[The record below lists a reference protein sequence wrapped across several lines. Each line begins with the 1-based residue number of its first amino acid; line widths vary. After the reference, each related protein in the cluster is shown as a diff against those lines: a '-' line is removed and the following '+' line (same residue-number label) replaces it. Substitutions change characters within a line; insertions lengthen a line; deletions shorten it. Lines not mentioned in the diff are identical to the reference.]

1 MRRPGALALLGV
13 VAAAASMIAAFAPAA
28 RQASATPA
36 RQHPVASKPA
46 AKMPLPP
53 RAMGQADAKAAAV
66 AKQLSDAMGGQRTWD
81 VLPYFRFDFV
91 VVQKGKEVARFQH
104 WWDKR
109 NGRCRVQGPDDKG
122 RTVTAIF
129 TLKDRKGKSFTDGIV
144 DTDPTNIANIVQMGY
159 ERWVNDTYWIIMPF
173 KLRDPGTHLKYLR
186 MQKRGGKEY
195 DVLQLSFDKGVGLT
209 SGDHYTLYVNRS
221 THLLDKWDMMLEG
234 KKPPPATSTWEQ
246 WTPIGPVKLALN
258 HRLQG
263 KPVEIRFDN
272 VAVPETMDPSVF
284 TNARV
289 RG

>member
-1 MRRPGALALLGV
+1 MSIQRTISTAGR
-13 VAAAASMIAAFAPAA
+13 
-28 RQASATPA
+28 
-36 RQHPVASKPA
+36 
-46 AKMPLPP
+46 
-53 RAMGQADAKAAAV
+53 AAV
-66 AKQLSDAMGGQRTWD
+66 RAGAI
-81 VLPYFRFDFV
+81 
-91 VVQKGKEVARFQH
+91 
-104 WWDKR
+104 
-109 NGRCRVQGPDDKG
+109 
-122 RTVTAIF
+122 AIF
-129 TLKDRKGKSFTDGIV
+129 LSAGLGCGSALDVPNPQAFGDDALNNTIILKNV
-144 DTDPTNIANIVQMGY
+144 TNGAEG
-159 ERWVNDTYWIIMPF
+159 
-173 KLRDPGTHLKYLR
+173 
-186 MQKRGGKEY
+186 
-195 DVLQLSFDKGVGLT
+195 VLQLSFDKGVGLT

>member
-36 RQHPVASKPA
+36 RQHPAASKPA

>member
-1 MRRPGALALLGV
+1 MRRAGGLALLGLL
-13 VAAAASMIAAFAPAA
+13 VAAASTFAVSDAAPAKHP
-28 RQASATPA
+28 PA
-36 RQHPVASKPA
+36 ASKSA
-46 AKMPLPP
+46 ARIPLPP
-53 RAMGQADAKAAAV
+53 RAMGEADAKAATV

-91 VVQKGKEVARFQH
+91 VVQQGKEVARFQH

-129 TLKDRKGKSFTDGIV
+129 TLKDKKGKSFTDGIV

-173 KLRDPGTHLKYLR
+173 KLRDPGTHLKYVRL
-186 MQKRGGKEY
+186 KRLGGKDY
-195 DVLQLSFDKGVGLT
+195 DVLQLSFDRGVGLT
-209 SGDHYTLYVNRS
+209 SGDRYTLYVNRS

-272 VAVPETMDPSVF
+272 VAVPQTMDPGVF
-284 TNARV
+284 ANARV
-289 RG
+289 PG